1 MFLNLNLRLLTMG
14 LLEKHTLVTHL
25 VMKSGVVKLDIK
37 AESLKLNTVYNSL
50 LLIFVHSAADLG

>member
-1 MFLNLNLRLLTMG
+1 MG